1 MDPQQIR
8 VRVARFSLVLFAG
21 MCLGSIVNS
30 SLSWANNGVNANRL
44 VSQIQQ
50 LSPQEFA
57 EILRKVQPKS
67 TAAQTANPCA
77 DEMAAV
83 VYWEA
88 VVDAAELTLLD
99 AYAAL
104 ENCLGGPAPGPG
116 PGPDPVPDP

>member
-1 MDPQQIR
+1 MDPQQTR

-21 MCLGSIVNS
+21 MCLGSIANS
-30 SLSWANNGVNANRL
+30 SLSWANNGINANRL
-44 VSQIQQ
+44 VSQIKQ
-50 LSPQEFA
+50 LSPEEFA
-57 EILRKVQPKS
+57 EILRKAQPKS
-67 TAAQTANPCA
+67 TAAQSSNPCA

-104 ENCLGGPAPGPG
+104 EDCLGGPSPDPG
-116 PGPDPVPDP
+116 PVPDP